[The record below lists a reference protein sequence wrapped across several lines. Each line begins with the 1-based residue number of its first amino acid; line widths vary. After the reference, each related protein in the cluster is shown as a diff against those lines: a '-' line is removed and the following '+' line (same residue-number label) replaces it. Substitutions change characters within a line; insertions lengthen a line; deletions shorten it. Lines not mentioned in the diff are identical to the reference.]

1 MKLQIGNEYNSIE
14 TGSTAR
20 VVDVDDEFVTFKIVY
35 HPDVPELVGKI
46 ITRPKDE
53 FIKRTERYNIINY
66 YNKNKRELKL

>member
-1 MKLQIGNEYNSIE
+1 MKLHIGNEYNSIE

-20 VVDVDDEFVTFKIVY
+20 VVDVDDEFVTFKITY

-53 FIKRTERYNIINY
+53 FIKRTERYNLNSY
-66 YNKNKRELKL
+66 YDKHKRKLKL